1 MKPRISSLV
10 TAWAVA
16 GSVALATPTTT
27 ADDLVTLTPTFL
39 AELVESARTNHPGL
53 RAAALRTTAAQH
65 AVSAVRLWD
74 DPMFRFGGMVGGD
87 PGPDLEMEG
96 DLLYEIEQPL
106 PLFGKATAM
115 RKESEAGVAVA
126 AAEESDSLQNLRRS
140 LVQTAFQLALA
151 DETLAIGRED
161 LVLLDRMMA
170 FARERLAAGLDSNLN
185 VLRLENEKARREQQQ
200 TTDTLQRDFL
210 RTTLDRLLGGRPGS
224 PWPAFALPDI
234 APFVPFTDRMIE
246 LATKYEPRL
255 QVLRREIEMA
265 EAGVEVARRERF
277 PEVSLGIEG
286 RQWSGS
292 GGFREGA
299 FTVGLSLPW
308 FNRSRIRAQVDRGRA
323 QAEALREAA
332 SDYTLS
338 VRQELFRV
346 WTRIDSA
353 RREALLYRDAI
364 LPRSAQAVDT
374 AMAGWSSGRTM
385 FTDLMEAR
393 RMLTEARLMRAR
405 AIAEQHLMITELVT
419 CCGLGE
425 LDSLSMLLPES
436 DASSLDA
443 KPASAI
449 PLRAPIS
456 R

>member
-1 MKPRISSLV
+1 MNFQVP
-10 TAWAVA
+10 W
-16 GSVALATPTTT
+16 LAIG
-27 ADDLVTLTPTFL
+27 VTLLSLAVRGEGGEASAPKVTLNPVIL

-53 RAAALRTTAAQH
+53 RAAGLRVTAAQQ
-65 AVSAVRLWD
+65 AVSAVRIWG
-74 DPMFRFGGMVGGD
+74 DPMFRFGGMVSGD

-96 DLLYEIEQPL
+96 DLLYELEQPV
-106 PLFGKATAM
+106 PLFGKGTAM
-115 RKESEAGVAVA
+115 RKEAEAGVAVA
-126 AAEESDSLQNLRRS
+126 AAEEADKLQNLRRT

-151 DETLAIGRED
+151 DETLAIGVED
-161 LVLLDRMMA
+161 LALLDRMMA

-185 VLRLENEKARREQQQ
+185 LLRLENEKARREQQQ

-210 RTTLDRLLGGRPGS
+210 RSTLDRWIGGRTAS
-224 PWPAFALPDI
+224 PWPVFALPEA
-234 APFVPFTDRMIE
+234 APFVPFTDRMID

-265 EAGVEVARRERF
+265 EAGIEVARRERY

-308 FNRSRIRAQVDRGRA
+308 LNRSRVRAQIDRGRT
-323 QAEALREAA
+323 QAEALRAEAA
-332 SDYTLS
+332 DYNLA

-346 WTRIDSA
+346 WTKIDAA
-353 RREALLYRDAI
+353 RREALLYRDQI
-364 LPRSAQAVDT
+364 IPRSTQAVET

-385 FTDLMEAR
+385 FLDLLEAR
-393 RMLTEARLMRAR
+393 RMLTEARLMHAR
-405 AIAEQHLMITELVT
+405 ALAEQHLMITELVT

-425 LDSLSMLLPES
+425 LDSLSMLLP
-436 DASSLDA
+436 DAAGASTNSA
-443 KPASAI
+443 PAQPIPPLAPSA
-449 PLRAPIS
+449 R
-456 R
+456 